1 MVARGVDVKTAQT
14 RLGHSDPRIT
24 LAIYAQAV
32 EESDRRTADM
42 IGEAVLGSGIEKT

>member
-1 MVARGVDVKTAQT
+1 MKTAQN

-32 EESDRRTADM
+32 EEADRRAADM
-42 IGEAVLGSGIEKT
+42 VGETFLGSSHGLTIEAPPG